1 MERIIYVDIEPQ
13 KPFLTQYTRRLL
25 LDCLKG
31 VKQLK
36 ENEYIELQDI
46 FTSTTKI
53 NTSQETIR
61 LYFTIIPFDDSF
73 PKNNTL
79 PKYTTNDIESLNHKI
94 SQLEDLLLEYHL
106 DLELPWNH
114 LSFLQVGKELHHK
127 GVNE

>member
-36 ENEYIELQDI
+36 ENEYIELQHI

-114 LSFLQVGKELHHK
+114 LSFLQVGQELHHK

>member
-36 ENEYIELQDI
+36 ENQYIELQDI

-73 PKNNTL
+73 PKKNML

-94 SQLEDLLLEYHL
+94 SQLEELLLEYHL

-127 GVNE
+127 GNHE